1 MRETI
6 FKLVEKDS
14 EKYGVLLEICS
25 CILER
30 KEFEFPKLKS
40 IEKGFYN
47 NYKLSKDDDIY
58 LGKIIYAANI
68 FDDTCRNTTKFDLLK
83 KAKNRYELVIAT
95 SKRARQIAEGAE
107 VKTKVKEESPVT
119 LAANEIAEGKVEIV
133 EPDVEKEDR
142 IERGEE

>member
-1 MRETI
+1 MIVKPTVTELLTKTENR
-6 FKLVEKDS
+6 FK
-14 EKYGVLLEICS
+14 
-25 CILER
+25 
-30 KEFEFPKLKS
+30 
-40 IEKGFYN
+40 
-47 NYKLSKDDDIY
+47 
-58 LGKIIYAANI
+58 
-68 FDDTCRNTTKFDLLK
+68 
-83 KAKNRYELVIAT
+83 LVIAT